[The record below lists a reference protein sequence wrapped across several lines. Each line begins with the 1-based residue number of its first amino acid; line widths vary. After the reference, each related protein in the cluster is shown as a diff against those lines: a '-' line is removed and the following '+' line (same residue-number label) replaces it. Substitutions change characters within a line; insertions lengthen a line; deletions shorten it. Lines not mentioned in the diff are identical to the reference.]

1 MQDLIQN
8 IRAGL
13 GDSRTGL
20 PEELFLFV
28 SELTPM
34 INVDLLVC
42 NDQNQT
48 LLTWREDIF
57 YGPGWHVPG
66 GIIRFKEKAG
76 HRIDQVAEI
85 ELGAEVEYEET
96 PLRIT
101 EIMNP
106 TRDVRGHFICLLYR
120 CRLKTELSEKTQFVK
135 KHPENGHWAWFS
147 TCPEDLIYQQEMYRE
162 FINSK

>member
-1 MQDLIQN
+1 MQELIQS
-8 IRAGL
+8 IRAEL

-48 LLTWREDIF
+48 LLTWRDDVF

-66 GIIRFKEKAG
+66 GIIRFKERAS
-76 HRIDQVAEI
+76 HRIDQVAQI

-96 PLRIT
+96 PLRVT

-106 TRDVRGHFICLLYR
+106 TRDIRGHFISLLYR
-120 CRLKTELSEKTQFVK
+120 CKLKTELSEKTQFVK
-135 KHPENGHWAWFS
+135 KHPENNHWAWFS

-162 FINSK
+162 FINPK